1 MGVSRFGSSKYRSLF
16 RVYPAQDGI
25 VGIFSMWYLVPV
37 TYFDKSHDLSQLG
50 SGHADTRQLS
60 GLLPGTETTRSP
72 LGSPRCTIPWIS
84 L

>member
-1 MGVSRFGSSKYRSLF
+1 MGVSRFGSSKYRSSF

-37 TYFDKSHDLSQLG
+37 TYFHRSHDLSQLG
-50 SGHADTRQLS
+50 SGHADTGQ
-60 GLLPGTETTRSP
+60 LLPGTETTRSP